1 VHASSVQKKIVVHAS
16 IYHWRLMLCVLGTED
31 LRNLNPTWER
41 KWREAANFG
50 RSSSADSVILH
61 AMQAAPPATILII
74 LPVSFFLSTSFASR
88 ACDRLS
94 TMFCPKM
101 INTRDQLLSSAKKQK
116 KSQNKTFSWSKMHS
130 TAMRSIALLPP
141 S

>member
-1 VHASSVQKKIVVHAS
+1 
-16 IYHWRLMLCVLGTED
+16 MLCVLGAED
-31 LRNLNPTWER
+31 LRNLHPTWQR

-50 RSSSADSVILH
+50 GSSSPDSVILY
-61 AMQAAPPATILII
+61 AMQGAPPATILII

-101 INTRDQLLSSAKKQK
+101 INTRDQLLSSAKKQ
-116 KSQNKTFSWSKMHS
+116 NKTSQSKMYHFSEMHS
-130 TAMRSIALLPP
+130 STM
-141 S
+141 